1 MNKSV
6 NNGTKGSKMIK
17 VMATTAIAG
26 MLLGGAVFEPTT
38 MYAASKKQAT
48 TVTKANVQNQAQKVS
63 MTQNG
68 ITLTATKSIFDGNHV
83 QFEVKR
89 SGGGLSSGLTERTW
103 DKEQQENIYSEG
115 AIKNIQIFIDGK
127 SINDFGGIGQRPSLG
142 WKQGADLDTAQI
154 TLIDTS
160 WLGDYQLY
168 AFPNKFKLT
177 AKITLEGTQQPF
189 TLELPMQLTNKA
201 NTLQPKIT
209 KSYDG
214 LSVTANK
221 VNTTTSS
228 TRLQLIEKG
237 VEKNKSSNLMYEFV
251 DDNGVVLDWIGGL
264 GSNSHNKAEDWYI
277 NYVIKGIDKDVK
289 AITIKP
295 FKGELVNP
303 EKTSGQFKVDENGN
317 LIKNYIKELEMTV
330 KLK

>member
-1 MNKSV
+1 MNKSL

-89 SGGGLSSGLTERTW
+89 SGGGLSSGITEGVW
-103 DKEQQENIYSEG
+103 DNEQEEYILSKG

-127 SINDFGGIGQRPSLG
+127 SINDFGGLGQRPSLS
-142 WKQGADLDTAQI
+142 WTKGADLDTAQI
-154 TLIDTS
+154 TLVDPS
-160 WLGDYQLY
+160 WLGDQLY

-214 LSVTANK
+214 LSVTVNK
-221 VNTTTSS
+221 VNANTSS

-251 DDNGVVLDWIGGL
+251 DDKGVVLDRISGFGT
-264 GSNSHNKAEDWYI
+264 NSHNKAGDWYH
-277 NYVIKGIDKDVK
+277 NYVVEGVNKDVK
-289 AITIKP
+289 SITIKP

-303 EKTSGQFKVDENGN
+303 EQTSGQFKVDENGN
-317 LIKNYIKELEMTV
+317 LIKHYIKELEMTV